1 MKDSLETPAKNLT
14 KVDYYQITLSI
25 LMIILGPVIILRSLV
40 SGFSILAVIVGIGF
54 LFLGAYRLSFVYR
67 FLKGQKR

>member
-1 MKDSLETPAKNLT
+1 M
-14 KVDYYQITLSI
+14 DYYQMALSI
-25 LMIILGPVIILRSLV
+25 LMVILGPVIIVRSLL
-40 SGFSILAVIVGIGF
+40 SGFSILALIVGIGF

>member
-1 MKDSLETPAKNLT
+1 MKDSLETPAKNFT
-14 KVDYYQITLSI
+14 RMDYYQMALSI
-25 LMIILGPVIILRSLV
+25 LMVILGPVIIVRSLL
-40 SGFSILAVIVGIGF
+40 SGFSILALIVGIGF